1 MNVRE
6 VDNEH
11 DLIAWEI
18 GDAKVVGESHC
29 LKRKVVAVIAQE
41 DGEWVGVGWNGPR
54 SDEYPKDGVC
64 PRIGMASG
72 ERYDL
77 CDEACPGQ
85 RHAEIDALEDLDTM
99 REVIPTCGE
108 SLSMYIYGHEV
119 PCEECLAAVER
130 AGIGEVVVIVPS
142 PFRHGEQE

>member
-18 GDAKVVGESHC
+18 VDTKIAGESHC
-29 LKRKVVAVIAQE
+29 LKRKVVAVIAHK
-41 DGEWVGVGWNGPR
+41 DGEFVGVGWNGPR

-85 RHAEIDALEDLDTM
+85 HHAEIDALEDLDTL
-99 REVIPTCGE
+99 RDIIPTRDE
-108 SLSMYIYGHEV
+108 FLSMYIYGHEV
-119 PCEECLAAVER
+119 PCEECLAAVEM
-130 AGIGEVVVIVPS
+130 AGIDEVVVIVPN
-142 PFRHGEQE
+142 PFRGS